1 MDNKKLR
8 KRDRALNLVKAGA
21 KRTHR
26 GFQKVQP
33 VVKKVK
39 VIVNPRNALL
49 GFLFMSILPSCAL
62 AAPNPIPEV
71 KDLPGWTGNLTVA
84 IFLAGFI
91 EESTYGACCMIPG
104 SQWFNSR
111 IGAPIA
117 TLSVYGCAAGAAFC
131 HSVGWHTK
139 GWKCM
144 AGSASCTGY
153 IIGAHRAAPHD
164 PILTALRTAT
174 APFEAAKEN
183 LPQGTA

>member
-8 KRDRALNLVKAGA
+8 KRDRALNLVKTGA
-21 KRTHR
+21 KRAHK

-49 GFLFMSILPSCAL
+49 GFLFMSIVPSPAL
-62 AAPNPIPEV
+62 ALQTPNPIPDV
-71 KDLPGWTGNLTVA
+71 PSLPGWTGNMTLAVM
-84 IFLAGFI
+84 LAGFV

-111 IGAPIA
+111 IGAPVA
-117 TLSVYGCAAGAAFC
+117 VVSAYACAAGSAFC

-139 GWKCM
+139 GWKCT

-153 IIGAHRAAPHD
+153 IIGANRAAPLD
-164 PILTALRTAT
+164 PILTAARAAT
-174 APFEAAKEN
+174 SPFEAVKE
-183 LPQGTA
+183 TA